1 MAKAKVPE
9 KKVGEGE
16 GKAKSTLR
24 ASSRGLGSG
33 LLIGFSTCVAGGA
46 VGKTLIHPLN
56 RLRGV
61 EHLTGEIKFFFDS
74 CKSGLFAGVDT
85 VTLTIADE
93 HAPGCWR
100 AITNRLGGKAAGQVM
115 VWVHNECVVGYLGEA
130 PVIPGVTKILIDFAA
145 A

>member
-1 MAKAKVPE
+1 MAE
-9 KKVGEGE
+9 KIPKKGGGNEGVSE
-16 GKAKSTLR
+16 GRSTLR

-33 LLIGFSTCVAGGA
+33 LLLGFSTCKAGGA

-74 CKSGLFAGVDT
+74 CKGGLFADVDT
-85 VTLTIADE
+85 VTLSIADE

-100 AITNRLGGKAAGQVM
+100 TITNMLGGKSAGETM
-115 VWVHNECVVGYLGEA
+115 VWVYNECAKGYLSEA
-130 PVIPGVTKILIDFAA
+130 PTIPGVTAIDITFAIA
-145 A
+145 